1 MVVPY
6 MTQSSLIQLTGEP
19 AGADQVGGKG
29 AGLQRLAGLGAP
41 VPAGFA
47 LSTLAYRA
55 AAESL
60 GLPMRADSV
69 LEGDLPSIRATIL
82 KSRLP
87 TELANDLARA
97 YLELGAHELDEPA
110 VAVRSSATA
119 EDSASFSF
127 AGLHDTF
134 LGVRGLEELEEAVKR
149 CWASLW
155 TMRAVSYRM
164 HNGLGPDETSIA
176 VVVQRMVRSDA
187 SFIVFTADPISGR
200 TDRIVIDASWGLGE
214 ALVSGLVT
222 PDHITLDA
230 HGRVID
236 YVIGE
241 KANMIIPSAD
251 GTGTREVS
259 VPRAMR
265 GIPALKPEQV
275 TAIAS
280 QARQIADRLGGPT
293 DFEGGVAGGEIYFF
307 QARPITTIASARIDA
322 AA

>member
-87 TELANDLARA
+87 IELANDLARA

-119 EDSASFSF
+119 EDSASLSF

-134 LGVRGLEELEEAVKR
+134 LGVRGLDELEAAVKR

-164 HNGLGPDETSIA
+164 QNGLGSDETSIA
-176 VVVQRMVRSDA
+176 VVVQRMVRS
-187 SFIVFTADPISGR
+187 
-200 TDRIVIDASWGLGE
+200 
-214 ALVSGLVT
+214 
-222 PDHITLDA
+222 
-230 HGRVID
+230 
-236 YVIGE
+236 
-241 KANMIIPSAD
+241 
-251 GTGTREVS
+251 
-259 VPRAMR
+259 
-265 GIPALKPEQV
+265 
-275 TAIAS
+275 
-280 QARQIADRLGGPT
+280 
-293 DFEGGVAGGEIYFF
+293 
-307 QARPITTIASARIDA
+307 
-322 AA
+322 